1 MRRNS
6 RSRSL
11 GLGGV
16 AAAGIAALVLGLGT
30 PALATVKP
38 GFGNL
43 SVTGPASAT
52 LPKYYNGR
60 VNLTV
65 AFDGPVGSGISYS
78 VSQKSTRLIS
88 RNAAV
93 SAAYVRSSPSVYG
106 SDRSNAISPSAAKVF
121 YIEPYGGAVA
131 AATTPGKYRATITV
145 TKSQGGA
152 KTSLTAVKDVSLKAN
167 VAYSKE
173 QTSRSGTPRPGR
185 AFVATVK
192 APYYQVG
199 ARVTAYVKLKGKK
212 TYAKTTSGYLK
223 QGTKNRSKATVK
235 IPAKYVRSGAKYFF
249 KIAAAPYAGGY
260 RSGTYTIR

>member
-1 MRRNS
+1 MRRS
-6 RSRSL
+6 KSL

-16 AAAGIAALVLGLGT
+16 AAAGVAALVLGLGT

-38 GFGNL
+38 SFGNL
-43 SVTGPASAT
+43 SVTGPASAA
-52 LPKYYNGR
+52 LPKYYNGK

-65 AFDGPVGSGISYS
+65 RFDGPVGSGISYA
-78 VSQKSTRLIS
+78 VSQKNTRLIS
-88 RNAAV
+88 RNGKI
-93 SAAYVRSSPSVYG
+93 SAGYLRSAPSVYG
-106 SDRSNAISPSAAKVF
+106 SGGSNAVSPSTAKVF

-131 AATTPGKYRATITV
+131 ASTTPGKYRATITV
-145 TKSQGGA
+145 AKSQGGTKA
-152 KTSLTAVKDVSLKAN
+152 SLTAVKDVSLNAN

-199 ARVTAYVKLKGKK
+199 AKVTAYVKLKGKK

-223 QGTKNRSKATVK
+223 QGTRNRSKAMVK
-235 IPAKYVRSGAKYFF
+235 IPAKYIRSGAKYYF
-249 KIAAAPYAGGY
+249 KVAAAPYAGGY